1 MKNYRIVCTYP
12 SDVWV
17 VQEQVEKDDHTTDW
31 MEVHRCTE
39 KGEEGYKEAKKWLK
53 SNCGYDEHKRRD

>member
-1 MKNYRIVCTYP
+1 MKNHRIVCTYP
-12 SDVWV
+12 GEVWV

-39 KGEEGYKEAKKWLK
+39 KGEEGYKEVKKWIK
-53 SNCGYDEHKRRD
+53 ENKK